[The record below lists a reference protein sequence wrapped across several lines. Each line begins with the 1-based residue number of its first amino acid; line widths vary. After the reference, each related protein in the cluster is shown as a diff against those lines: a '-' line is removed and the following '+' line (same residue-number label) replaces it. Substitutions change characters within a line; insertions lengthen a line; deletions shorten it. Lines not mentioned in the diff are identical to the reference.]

1 MGLTNEKLRTLGVHL
16 KANKAK
22 YGGQA
27 PDGFAWTN
35 QLLFLLS
42 NWKRRPNTAP
52 KQKVLKP
59 LDKQVIVDLLPP
71 DAAAKALDTPG
82 ILEALE
88 SGDHEMLRTFGMMAK
103 RAGLLTTPQA
113 QELQDEL
120 DDTIDDPDYP
130 TEVDDTPPA
139 VQELFG
145 HDVVLTRVDVNL
157 ALGRPHATAK
167 DSDGRILIEEPE

>member
-52 KQKVLKP
+52 KQKVPKA
-59 LDKQVIVDLLPP
+59 LDKQVIIDLLPP
-71 DAAAKALDTPG
+71 DAAAKAL
-82 ILEALE
+82 
-88 SGDHEMLRTFGMMAK
+88 EMLRTFGMMAK

-167 DSDGRILIEEPE
+167 DSDGRILIEEHE